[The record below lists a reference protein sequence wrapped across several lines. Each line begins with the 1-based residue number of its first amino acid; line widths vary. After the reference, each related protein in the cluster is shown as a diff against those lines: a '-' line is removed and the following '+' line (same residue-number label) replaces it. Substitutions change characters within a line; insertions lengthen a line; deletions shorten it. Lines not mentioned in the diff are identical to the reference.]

1 MVRRFADQIIG
12 PAHTRER
19 KLSSSNWRI
28 KALDPFQFANDIDNY
43 KILPWT
49 ISVGLAFYLP
59 WLEMLCGLALIFRLF
74 YRGAFALLTA
84 LISIFLVGISLYIRL
99 RMEESPIFEHLK
111 STGMRSAAPLKD
123 AFAHWENLRRVLIS
137 LFGATVL
144 AVAATFA
151 LFVVALWL
159 LWRQPALISRAL
171 PLAPPL
177 RKHADRVHQL
187 ESQIYTFAS
196 RHPRVLVPLAMAELG
211 FHALGVAE
219 VYLTLWLLNVP
230 STSLLTAFLFE
241 TANRLI
247 TVVFKFIP
255 LRLGVDETGTAW
267 FAQMIGLTART
278 GLSLGI
284 IRRARVLFWAAAGGI
299 LLVRE
304 GFVPRAPHVRQDQA
318 ERG

>member
-1 MVRRFADQIIG
+1 
-12 PAHTRER
+12 
-19 KLSSSNWRI
+19 
-28 KALDPFQFANDIDNY
+28 
-43 KILPWT
+43 
-49 ISVGLAFYLP
+49 
-59 WLEMLCGLALIFRLF
+59 
-74 YRGAFALLTA
+74 
-84 LISIFLVGISLYIRL
+84 
-99 RMEESPIFEHLK
+99 
-111 STGMRSAAPLKD
+111 
-123 AFAHWENLRRVLIS
+123 
-137 LFGATVL
+137 
-144 AVAATFA
+144 
-151 LFVVALWL
+151 
-159 LWRQPALISRAL
+159 
-171 PLAPPL
+171 
-177 RKHADRVHQL
+177 
-187 ESQIYTFAS
+187 
-196 RHPRVLVPLAMAELG
+196 MAELG

-284 IRRARVLFWAAAGGI
+284 IRRARVLFWAAAGGL

-304 GFVPRAPHVRQDQA
+304 GFVSRAPQIPQDRV